1 MRSLEDYDSKYQ
13 TDDFERSYGRGYQ
26 YTSSKKDGVSFE
38 DSQEHLFNSSSQE
51 DIKQSQLLQSSPDN
65 NLTYSSYEASL
76 AN

>member
-13 TDDFERSYGRGYQ
+13 TDDYDRYYSRGYQ
-26 YTSSKKDGVSFE
+26 YTSSKKDAISFE
-38 DSQEHLFNSSSQE
+38 DSQEQLFNSSSR
-51 DIKQSQLLQSSPDN
+51 DIKHSQIMQSSPDN